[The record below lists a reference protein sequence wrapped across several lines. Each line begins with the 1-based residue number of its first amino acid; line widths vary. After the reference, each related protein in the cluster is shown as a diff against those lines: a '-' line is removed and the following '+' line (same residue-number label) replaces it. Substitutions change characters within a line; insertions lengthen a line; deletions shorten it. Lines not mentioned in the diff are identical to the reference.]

1 MALEQVA
8 TIAEIMASI
17 AVVITLVF
25 VGLQVKHNSHVNRL
39 SASLAGAQL
48 LSQNLGRVME
58 NPDLAALL
66 IGRTAGEEQTPVDH
80 LRLSNF
86 LSISMRHFEILHA
99 HRRYGIHEE
108 ELWQGTEAR
117 LRGSLDNPIVQAW
130 WKDNKNFYATS
141 FGEFVD
147 GIIGGMKNETGNVPV
162 LGSDTLDKST

>member
-1 MALEQVA
+1 MALEQIA
-8 TIAEIMASI
+8 TIAEIIASV

-66 IGRTAGEEQTPVDH
+66 IGRFEDEEQSAVDR

-86 LSISMRHFEILHA
+86 LAISMRHFEILHA

-117 LRGSLDNPIVQAW
+117 LRGSLQNPNIQAW

-141 FGEFVD
+141 FGDFVD
-147 GIIGGMKNETGNVPV
+147 GIIAGLEP
-162 LGSDTLDKST
+162 ST